1 MEKNK
6 KSVNKNLNNDLEY
19 VLCGIIVILI
29 SIIGLLNNG
38 PVGNFLTYIFVFL
51 FGAFYFI
58 FFALSII
65 FGLYLIIK
73 RQIYKVHFSLKL
85 FGILFIFFSLIISC
99 SITSTTLYFNNLNSQ
114 YSLHLSLISTSFPVI
129 SNFNDLNQVGGG
141 FIGYLLK
148 ALFNTILSP
157 IGCYILTGLLF
168 VVGLF
173 LAFKEI
179 VIYIYKFIKEKI
191 ASAKEKRKLKSEQRK
206 IISED
211 DKSSQESIFVTR
223 TDDDSFSKQM
233 NEEYDEF
240 NNSSNIKTDDKDI
253 NVEVN
258 VDIQNHITPSSS
270 SMELDEIETPVVNK
284 EVKINQP
291 KSMEIEDLQINDN
304 KVEPIED
311 ISLQDIDN
319 LSNMLDEVNDDDF
332 SLETETY
339 VEQPSVEEPKPIEE
353 APIVEKVVEKPIQE
367 SQRII
372 NNTYNSST
380 TNYYPKPSSINLESR
395 NEEKKEETIIA
406 PQQEVIN
413 ETKQDEVH
421 VNEEVHIKPK
431 PKKPYVL
438 PPFEILKY
446 HPSEDTK
453 TLNENAAAEKA
464 EKINKTFQEYK
475 IGAQV
480 ISYTIGPSVTRF
492 NVKMNEGVRVNDL
505 TKVVD
510 EVSIALN
517 GDKSVRLE
525 TVVEGRNT
533 SSIEVGNVKATPVDF
548 KECFEA
554 IKDKTGD
561 KNKLLIPL
569 GKDIEGKVITTLI
582 DELPHVLV
590 AGTTGSGKSV
600 FINTIIATLLMRNTP
615 DELKLMLIDPKKV
628 EFSKYND
635 LPHLLCPVIS
645 DAKDGKV
652 ALKKMVDEM
661 ERRYELLAKVGASKI
676 AEFNEIAEIEHYDK
690 MPNIVLIIDEFS
702 DFMSEYGKEIELS
715 VKRLCQ
721 KSRACGIYLIICTQ
735 RPSVNVITGDIK
747 GVIPSRVGLLVPSYV
762 DSKTILDEAG
772 AESLLGYGDMLCRL
786 PRHNSLVRLQG
797 SYVSSSEVF
806 ELCKFIKAQR
816 EPEYDRNF
824 MNLAESSSLN
834 ALGGDVSGRK
844 KERDELSDTARELIL
859 EKQQPSTSF
868 LQRELSIGFTRADK
882 ILADLEDEGVL
893 IRDPNNGRR
902 TIAEQ
907 YKRKN

>member
-1 MEKNK
+1 MKKINEKKENL
-6 KSVNKNLNNDLEY
+6 LNNDFECFF
-19 VLCGIIVILI
+19 CGLIIVLI

-38 PVGNFLTYIFVFL
+38 PIGNFLTYIFVLL

-58 FFALSII
+58 FFLLSIF
-65 FGLYLIIK
+65 FGLYLMIK
-73 RQIYKVHFSLKL
+73 RKIFKVHFSLKL
-85 FGILFIFFSLIISC
+85 CGIVFIFFSLISAC
-99 SITSTTLYFNNLNSQ
+99 SITNTPLYFNNLNSQ
-114 YSLHLSLISTSFPVI
+114 FSLHLSLVSPYFPVI
-129 SNFNDLNQVGGG
+129 NNFQDLNELGGG
-141 FIGYLLK
+141 FVGYLLK
-148 ALFNTILSP
+148 ALFNTALTP
-157 IGCYILTGLLF
+157 IGNYILTGLIF
-168 VVGLF
+168 VIGLF

-179 VIYIYKFIKEKI
+179 VLYIFKCIKNYIKKIKEK
-191 ASAKEKRKLKSEQRK
+191 KEQKNKERK
-206 IISED
+206 IVETEVTLN
-211 DKSSQESIFVTR
+211 KESIYVTR
-223 TDDDSFSKQM
+223 ENEDDSFTKQM
-233 NEEYDEF
+233 NDDYNEF
-240 NNSSNIKTDDKDI
+240 NNSSKNEDKEVK
-253 NVEVN
+253 VEVN

-270 SMELDEIETPVVNK
+270 LGIEDIETPIVNK
-284 EVKINQP
+284 EVKINQD
-291 KSMEIEDLQINDN
+291 KSYKIEDLNLEKTKDHG
-304 KVEPIED
+304 VEDLPLPSIDD
-311 ISLQDIDN
+311 I
-319 LSNMLDEVNDDDF
+319 SNMLDEVNEDF
-332 SLETETY
+332 EVPVPTY
-339 VEQPSVEEPKPIEE
+339 VEEKVEVKPVEKNVIVEE
-353 APIVEKVVEKPIQE
+353 KVIKEQPNV
-367 SQRII
+367 I
-372 NNTYNSST
+372 NNSYSNPIPTINVNLNKSTSSNSFSNSSS
-380 TNYYPKPSSINLESR
+380 KPSYENV
-395 NEEKKEETIIA
+395 
-406 PQQEVIN
+406 EVKN
-413 ETKQDEVH
+413 ETKDGKEI
-421 VNEEVHIKPK
+421 VNENVTIKPK
-431 PKKPYVL
+431 VKKAYVL

-464 EKINKTFQEYK
+464 QKINKTFQEYK

-548 KECFEA
+548 KECYEA
-554 IKDKTGD
+554 IKDKDGL

-569 GKDIEGKVITTLI
+569 GKDIEGKVVTTLI

-628 EFSKYND
+628 EFSRYNE

-645 DAKDGKV
+645 DAREGKV

-661 ERRYELLAKVGASKI
+661 ERRYELLARVGASKI
-676 AEFNEIAEIEHYDK
+676 SEYNEIAEIEHYDK
-690 MPNIVLIIDEFS
+690 MSNIVLIIDEFS
-702 DFMSEYGKEIELS
+702 DFMSEYGKDIELS

-747 GVIPSRVGLLVPSYV
+747 GVIPSRIGLLVPSYV

-797 SYVSSSEVF
+797 SFVSSSEVY

-834 ALGGDVSGRK
+834 ALGGDASSRK
-844 KERDELSDTARELIL
+844 RERDELSDEARDLIL
-859 EKQQPSTSF
+859 EKQQASTSF
-868 LQRELSIGFTRADK
+868 LQRELSVGFTRADK
-882 ILADLEDEGVL
+882 ILADLEDEGILVRL
-893 IRDPNNGRR
+893 DNGRR
-902 TIAEQ
+902 EIAPE
-907 YKRKN
+907 YKKKN

>member
-1 MEKNK
+1 MKKINEKKENL
-6 KSVNKNLNNDLEY
+6 LNNDFECFF
-19 VLCGIIVILI
+19 CGLIIILI

-38 PVGNFLTYIFVFL
+38 PIGNFLTYIFVYL

-58 FFALSII
+58 FFLLSIF
-65 FGLYLIIK
+65 FGLYLMIK
-73 RQIYKVHFSLKL
+73 RKIFKVHFSLKVC
-85 FGILFIFFSLIISC
+85 GILFIFFSLLSAC
-99 SITSTTLYFNNLNSQ
+99 SITNTPLYFNNLNSQ
-114 YSLHLSLISTSFPVI
+114 FSLHLSLVSPYFPVI
-129 SNFNDLNQVGGG
+129 NNFQDLNEVGGG
-141 FIGYLLK
+141 FVGYLLK
-148 ALFNTILSP
+148 ALFNTALTP
-157 IGCYILTGLLF
+157 IGNYILTGLIF
-168 VVGLF
+168 VIGLF

-179 VIYIYKFIKEKI
+179 VLYIYKCIKNYIKNLKEKK
-191 ASAKEKRKLKSEQRK
+191 ARKKEERK
-206 IISED
+206 IVDNEVTLN
-211 DKSSQESIFVTR
+211 KESIYVTR
-223 TDDDSFSKQM
+223 TDVDDSFTKQM
-233 NEEYDEF
+233 NEDYNEF
-240 NNSSNIKTDDKDI
+240 NNSSKKEDKEV

-270 SMELDEIETPVVNK
+270 LGLEDIETPVINK
-284 EVKINQP
+284 EVKVNQD
-291 KSMEIEDLQINDN
+291 KSYKIEDLKIEEKKDHG
-304 KVEPIED
+304 VED
-311 ISLQDIDN
+311 IPLPSIDDI
-319 LSNMLDEVNDDDF
+319 SNMFDEVNDDF
-332 SLETETY
+332 EVSVPTY
-339 VEQPSVEEPKPIEE
+339 VEEKKSVEPIRKEV
-353 APIVEKVVEKPIQE
+353 IVEEKLIKEQPNN
-367 SQRII
+367 I
-372 NNTYNSST
+372 NNYYSHPTPTINVNLNKSSSQNSLNNVSSKPTYENIEVK
-380 TNYYPKPSSINLESR
+380 NEAQ
-395 NEEKKEETIIA
+395 EEKEK
-406 PQQEVIN
+406 IN
-413 ETKQDEVH
+413 ENVT
-421 VNEEVHIKPK
+421 IKPK
-431 PKKPYVL
+431 AKKAYVL

-464 EKINKTFQEYK
+464 QKINKTFQEYK

-554 IKDKTGD
+554 IKDKDGV

-569 GKDIEGKVITTLI
+569 GKDIEGKVVTTLI
-582 DELPHVLV
+582 DELPHALV

-628 EFSKYND
+628 EFSRYNE

-645 DAKDGKV
+645 DAREGKV

-661 ERRYELLAKVGASKI
+661 ERRYELLARVGASKI
-676 AEFNEIAEIEHYDK
+676 SEYNEIAEIEHYDK
-690 MPNIVLIIDEFS
+690 MSNIVLIIDEFS

-747 GVIPSRVGLLVPSYV
+747 GVIPSRIGLLVPSYV

-797 SYVSSSEVF
+797 SFVSSSEVY

-834 ALGGDVSGRK
+834 ALGGDAASRK
-844 KERDELSDTARELIL
+844 RERDELSDEARDLIL
-859 EKQQPSTSF
+859 QKQQASTSF
-868 LQRELSIGFTRADK
+868 LQRELSVGFTRADK
-882 ILADLEDEGVL
+882 ILADLEDEGILVRL
-893 IRDPNNGRR
+893 DNGRR
-902 TIAEQ
+902 EIAPE
-907 YKRKN
+907 YKKIN

>member
-1 MEKNK
+1 MKKINEKKENL
-6 KSVNKNLNNDLEY
+6 LNNDFECFF
-19 VLCGIIVILI
+19 CGLIIILI

-38 PVGNFLTYIFVFL
+38 PIGNFLTYIFVYL

-58 FFALSII
+58 FFLLSIF
-65 FGLYLIIK
+65 FGLYLMIK
-73 RQIYKVHFSLKL
+73 RKIFKVHFSLKVC
-85 FGILFIFFSLIISC
+85 GILFIFFSLLSAC
-99 SITSTTLYFNNLNSQ
+99 SITNTPLYFNNLNSQ
-114 YSLHLSLISTSFPVI
+114 FSLHLSLVSPYFPVI
-129 SNFNDLNQVGGG
+129 NNFQDLNEVGGG
-141 FIGYLLK
+141 FVGYLLK
-148 ALFNTILSP
+148 ALFNTALTP
-157 IGCYILTGLLF
+157 IGNYILTGLIF
-168 VVGLF
+168 VIGLF

-179 VIYIYKFIKEKI
+179 VLYIYKCIKNYIKNLKEKK
-191 ASAKEKRKLKSEQRK
+191 ARKKEERK
-206 IISED
+206 IVDNEVTLN
-211 DKSSQESIFVTR
+211 KESIYVTR
-223 TDDDSFSKQM
+223 TDVDDSFTKQM
-233 NEEYDEF
+233 NEDYNEF
-240 NNSSNIKTDDKDI
+240 NNSSKKEDKEV

-270 SMELDEIETPVVNK
+270 LGLEDIETPVVNK
-284 EVKINQP
+284 EVKVNQD
-291 KSMEIEDLQINDN
+291 KSYKIEDLKIEEKKDHG
-304 KVEPIED
+304 VED
-311 ISLQDIDN
+311 IPLPSIDDI
-319 LSNMLDEVNDDDF
+319 SNMFDEVNDDF
-332 SLETETY
+332 EVSVPTY
-339 VEQPSVEEPKPIEE
+339 VEEKKSVEPIKKEV
-353 APIVEKVVEKPIQE
+353 IVEEKIIKEQPNN
-367 SQRII
+367 I
-372 NNTYNSST
+372 NNYYSHPTPTINVNLNKSSSQNSLNNVSSKPTYENIEV
-380 TNYYPKPSSINLESR
+380 K
-395 NEEKKEETIIA
+395 NEVQDEKEK
-406 PQQEVIN
+406 IN
-413 ETKQDEVH
+413 ENVT
-421 VNEEVHIKPK
+421 IKPK
-431 PKKPYVL
+431 AKKAYVL

-464 EKINKTFQEYK
+464 QKINKTFQEYK

-554 IKDKTGD
+554 IKDKDGV

-569 GKDIEGKVITTLI
+569 GKDIEGKVVTTLI
-582 DELPHVLV
+582 DELPHALV

-628 EFSKYND
+628 EFSRYNE

-645 DAKDGKV
+645 DAREGKV

-661 ERRYELLAKVGASKI
+661 ERRYELLARVGASKI
-676 AEFNEIAEIEHYDK
+676 SEYNEIAEIEHYDK
-690 MPNIVLIIDEFS
+690 MSNIVLIIDEFS

-747 GVIPSRVGLLVPSYV
+747 GVIPSRIGLLVPSYV

-797 SYVSSSEVF
+797 SFVSSSEVY

-834 ALGGDVSGRK
+834 ALGGDATSRK
-844 KERDELSDTARELIL
+844 RERDELSDEARDLIL
-859 EKQQPSTSF
+859 QKQQASTSF
-868 LQRELSIGFTRADK
+868 LQRELSVGFTRADK
-882 ILADLEDEGVL
+882 ILADLEDEGILVRL
-893 IRDPNNGRR
+893 DNGRR
-902 TIAEQ
+902 EIAPE
-907 YKRKN
+907 YKKIN

>member
-1 MEKNK
+1 MKKINEKKENL
-6 KSVNKNLNNDLEY
+6 LNNDFECFF
-19 VLCGIIVILI
+19 CGLIIVLI

-38 PVGNFLTYIFVFL
+38 PVGYFLTYIFVFL

-58 FFALSII
+58 FFLLSIF
-65 FGLYLIIK
+65 FGLYLMIK
-73 RQIYKVHFSLKL
+73 RKIFKVHFSLKVC
-85 FGILFIFFSLIISC
+85 GILFIFFSLVSAC
-99 SITSTTLYFNNLNSQ
+99 SITNTPLYFNNLNSQ
-114 YSLHLSLISTSFPVI
+114 FTLHLSLVSPYFPVI
-129 SNFNDLNQVGGG
+129 NNFQDLNELGGG
-141 FIGYLLK
+141 FVGYLLK
-148 ALFNTILSP
+148 ALFNTALTP
-157 IGCYILTGLLF
+157 IGNYILTGLIF
-168 VVGLF
+168 VIGLF

-179 VIYIYKFIKEKI
+179 VLYIFKCIKDYIKKTKEK
-191 ASAKEKRKLKSEQRK
+191 KEQKKKERK
-206 IISED
+206 IVDTEVTLN
-211 DKSSQESIFVTR
+211 KESIYVTR
-223 TDDDSFSKQM
+223 ENQDDSFTKQM
-233 NEEYDEF
+233 NEDYNEF
-240 NNSSNIKTDDKDI
+240 NNSSKNEDKEV

-270 SMELDEIETPVVNK
+270 LGIEDIETPVVNK
-284 EVKINQP
+284 EVKINQD
-291 KSMEIEDLQINDN
+291 KSYKIEDLNLEETKDHG
-304 KVEPIED
+304 VEDLPLPSIDD
-311 ISLQDIDN
+311 I
-319 LSNMLDEVNDDDF
+319 SNMLDEVNDDF
-332 SLETETY
+332 EVSQPTY
-339 VEQPSVEEPKPIEE
+339 VEEKVAVEPIKKNVIVEEKIIKEQPNVINNSYSNPTPTINVNLNKSTSSNSFSNPSPKISYENVEVKNETQEE
-353 APIVEKVVEKPIQE
+353 KEKV
-367 SQRII
+367 
-372 NNTYNSST
+372 
-380 TNYYPKPSSINLESR
+380 
-395 NEEKKEETIIA
+395 NENVT
-406 PQQEVIN
+406 
-413 ETKQDEVH
+413 
-421 VNEEVHIKPK
+421 IKPK
-431 PKKPYVL
+431 VKKAYVL

-446 HPSEDTK
+446 HPAEDTK

-464 EKINKTFQEYK
+464 QKINKTFQEYK

-548 KECFEA
+548 KECYEA
-554 IKDKTGD
+554 IKDKDGL

-569 GKDIEGKVITTLI
+569 GKDIEGKVVTTLI

-628 EFSKYND
+628 EFSRYNE

-645 DAKDGKV
+645 DAREGKV

-661 ERRYELLAKVGASKI
+661 ERRYELLARVGASKI
-676 AEFNEIAEIEHYDK
+676 SEYNEIAEIEHYDK
-690 MPNIVLIIDEFS
+690 MSNIVLIIDEFS
-702 DFMSEYGKEIELS
+702 DFMSEYGKDIELS

-747 GVIPSRVGLLVPSYV
+747 GVIPSRIGLLVPSYV

-797 SYVSSSEVF
+797 SFVSSSEVY

-834 ALGGDVSGRK
+834 ALGGDAASRK
-844 KERDELSDTARELIL
+844 RERDELSDEARDLIL
-859 EKQQPSTSF
+859 DKQQASTSF
-868 LQRELSIGFTRADK
+868 LQRELSVGFTRADK
-882 ILADLEDEGVL
+882 ILADLEDEGILVRL
-893 IRDPNNGRR
+893 DNGRR
-902 TIAEQ
+902 EIAPE
-907 YKRKN
+907 YKKKN

>member
-1 MEKNK
+1 MKKINEKKENL
-6 KSVNKNLNNDLEY
+6 LNNDFECFF
-19 VLCGIIVILI
+19 CGLIIVLI

-38 PVGNFLTYIFVFL
+38 PVGIFLTYIFVFL

-58 FFALSII
+58 FFLLSIF
-65 FGLYLIIK
+65 FGLYLMIK
-73 RQIYKVHFSLKL
+73 RKIFKVHFSLKVC
-85 FGILFIFFSLIISC
+85 GILFIFFSLVSAC
-99 SITSTTLYFNNLNSQ
+99 SITNTPLYFNNLNSQ
-114 YSLHLSLISTSFPVI
+114 FSLHLSLVSPYFPVI
-129 SNFNDLNQVGGG
+129 NNFQDLNELGGG

-148 ALFNTILSP
+148 ALFNTALTP
-157 IGCYILTGLLF
+157 IGNYILTGLIF
-168 VVGLF
+168 VIGLF

-179 VIYIYKFIKEKI
+179 VLYIFKCIKDYIKKIKEK
-191 ASAKEKRKLKSEQRK
+191 KEQKKKERK
-206 IISED
+206 IVDTEVTLN
-211 DKSSQESIFVTR
+211 KESIYVTR
-223 TDDDSFSKQM
+223 ENQDDSFTKQM
-233 NEEYDEF
+233 YEDYNEF
-240 NNSSNIKTDDKDI
+240 NNSSKNEDKEV

-270 SMELDEIETPVVNK
+270 LGIEDIETPVVNK
-284 EVKINQP
+284 EVKIYQD
-291 KSMEIEDLQINDN
+291 KSYKIEDLNLEETKDHG
-304 KVEPIED
+304 VEDLPLPSIDD
-311 ISLQDIDN
+311 I
-319 LSNMLDEVNDDDF
+319 SNMLDEVNDDF
-332 SLETETY
+332 EVSQPTY
-339 VEQPSVEEPKPIEE
+339 VEEKVAVEPVKKSVIVEEKIIKEQPNVINNSYSNPTPKINVNLNKSTSSNSFSNPSPKLSYENLEVKNETQEE
-353 APIVEKVVEKPIQE
+353 KEKV
-367 SQRII
+367 
-372 NNTYNSST
+372 
-380 TNYYPKPSSINLESR
+380 
-395 NEEKKEETIIA
+395 NENVT
-406 PQQEVIN
+406 
-413 ETKQDEVH
+413 
-421 VNEEVHIKPK
+421 IKPK
-431 PKKPYVL
+431 VKKAYVL

-446 HPSEDTK
+446 HPAEDTK

-464 EKINKTFQEYK
+464 QKINKTFQEYK

-548 KECFEA
+548 KECYEA
-554 IKDKTGD
+554 IKDKDGL

-569 GKDIEGKVITTLI
+569 GKDIEGKVVTTLI

-628 EFSKYND
+628 EFSRYNE

-645 DAKDGKV
+645 DAREGKV

-661 ERRYELLAKVGASKI
+661 ERRYELLARVGASKI
-676 AEFNEIAEIEHYDK
+676 SEYNEIAEIEHYDK
-690 MPNIVLIIDEFS
+690 MSNIVLIIDEFS
-702 DFMSEYGKEIELS
+702 DFMSEYGKDIELS

-747 GVIPSRVGLLVPSYV
+747 GVIPSRIGLLVPSYV

-797 SYVSSSEVF
+797 SFVSSSEVY

-834 ALGGDVSGRK
+834 ALGGDAASRK
-844 KERDELSDTARELIL
+844 RERDELSDEARDLIL
-859 EKQQPSTSF
+859 EKQQASTSF
-868 LQRELSIGFTRADK
+868 LQRELSVGFTRADK
-882 ILADLEDEGVL
+882 ILADLEDEGILVRL
-893 IRDPNNGRR
+893 DNGRR
-902 TIAEQ
+902 EIAPE
-907 YKRKN
+907 YKKKN

>member
-1 MEKNK
+1 MKKINEKKENL
-6 KSVNKNLNNDLEY
+6 LNNDFECFF
-19 VLCGIIVILI
+19 CGLIIVLI

-58 FFALSII
+58 FFLLSIF
-65 FGLYLIIK
+65 FGLYLMIK
-73 RQIYKVHFSLKL
+73 RKIFKVHFSLKVC
-85 FGILFIFFSLIISC
+85 GILFIFFSLVSAC
-99 SITSTTLYFNNLNSQ
+99 SITNTPLYFNNLNSQ
-114 YSLHLSLISTSFPVI
+114 FTLHLSLVSPYFPVI
-129 SNFNDLNQVGGG
+129 NNFQDLNELGGG
-141 FIGYLLK
+141 FVGYLLK
-148 ALFNTILSP
+148 ALFNTALTP
-157 IGCYILTGLLF
+157 IGNYILTGLIF
-168 VVGLF
+168 VIGLF

-179 VIYIYKFIKEKI
+179 VLYIFKCIKDYIKKTKEK
-191 ASAKEKRKLKSEQRK
+191 KEQKKKERK
-206 IISED
+206 IVDTEVTLN
-211 DKSSQESIFVTR
+211 KESIYVTR
-223 TDDDSFSKQM
+223 ENQDDSFTKQM
-233 NEEYDEF
+233 NEDYNEF
-240 NNSSNIKTDDKDI
+240 NNSSKNEDKEV

-270 SMELDEIETPVVNK
+270 LGIEDIETPVVNK
-284 EVKINQP
+284 EVKINQD
-291 KSMEIEDLQINDN
+291 KSYKIEDLNLEKTKDHG
-304 KVEPIED
+304 VEDLPLPSIDD
-311 ISLQDIDN
+311 I
-319 LSNMLDEVNDDDF
+319 SNMLDEVNDDF
-332 SLETETY
+332 EVSQPTY
-339 VEQPSVEEPKPIEE
+339 VEEKVAVEPIKKNVIVEEKIIKEQPNVINNSYSNPTPTINVNLNKSTSSNSFSNPSPKLSYENVEVKNETQEE
-353 APIVEKVVEKPIQE
+353 KEKV
-367 SQRII
+367 
-372 NNTYNSST
+372 
-380 TNYYPKPSSINLESR
+380 
-395 NEEKKEETIIA
+395 NENVT
-406 PQQEVIN
+406 
-413 ETKQDEVH
+413 
-421 VNEEVHIKPK
+421 IKPK
-431 PKKPYVL
+431 VKKAYVL

-446 HPSEDTK
+446 HPAEDTK

-464 EKINKTFQEYK
+464 QKINKTFQEYK

-548 KECFEA
+548 KECYEA
-554 IKDKTGD
+554 IKDKDGL

-569 GKDIEGKVITTLI
+569 GKDIEGKVVTTLI

-628 EFSKYND
+628 EFSRYNE

-645 DAKDGKV
+645 DAREGKV

-661 ERRYELLAKVGASKI
+661 ERRYELLARVGASKI
-676 AEFNEIAEIEHYDK
+676 SEYNEIAEIEHYDK
-690 MPNIVLIIDEFS
+690 MSNIVLIIDEFS
-702 DFMSEYGKEIELS
+702 DFMSEYGKDIELS

-747 GVIPSRVGLLVPSYV
+747 GVIPSRIGLLVPSYV

-797 SYVSSSEVF
+797 SFVSSSEVY

-834 ALGGDVSGRK
+834 ALGGDAASRK
-844 KERDELSDTARELIL
+844 RERDELSDEARDLIL
-859 EKQQPSTSF
+859 DKQQASTSF
-868 LQRELSIGFTRADK
+868 LQRELSVGFTRADK
-882 ILADLEDEGVL
+882 ILADLEDEGILVRL
-893 IRDPNNGRR
+893 DNGRR
-902 TIAEQ
+902 EIAPE
-907 YKRKN
+907 YKKKN

>member
-1 MEKNK
+1 MK
-6 KSVNKNLNNDLEY
+6 KINGKKENLLNNDFECFF
-19 VLCGIIVILI
+19 CGLIIVLI

-38 PVGNFLTYIFVFL
+38 PIGNFLTYIFVFL

-58 FFALSII
+58 FFLLSIF
-65 FGLYLIIK
+65 FGLYLMIK
-73 RQIYKVHFSLKL
+73 RKIFKVHFSLKL
-85 FGILFIFFSLIISC
+85 CGIVFIFFSLISAC
-99 SITSTTLYFNNLNSQ
+99 SITNTPLYFNNLNSQ
-114 YSLHLSLISTSFPVI
+114 FSLHLSLVSPYFPVI
-129 SNFNDLNQVGGG
+129 NNFQDLNELGGG
-141 FIGYLLK
+141 FVGYLLK
-148 ALFNTILSP
+148 ALFNTALTP
-157 IGCYILTGLLF
+157 IGNYILTGLIF

-179 VIYIYKFIKEKI
+179 VLYIFKCIKDYIKKIKEK
-191 ASAKEKRKLKSEQRK
+191 KEQKKKERK
-206 IISED
+206 IVDSEVTLNKESIYVTRENED
-211 DKSSQESIFVTR
+211 DLFT
-223 TDDDSFSKQM
+223 KQM
-233 NEEYDEF
+233 NDDYNEF
-240 NNSSNIKTDDKDI
+240 NNSSKNEDKEVK
-253 NVEVN
+253 VEVN
-258 VDIQNHITPSSS
+258 VDIQNHISPSSS
-270 SMELDEIETPVVNK
+270 LGIEDIETPVVNK
-284 EVKINQP
+284 EVKINQD
-291 KSMEIEDLQINDN
+291 KSYKIEDLNLEKTKDHG
-304 KVEPIED
+304 VEDLPLPSIDD
-311 ISLQDIDN
+311 I
-319 LSNMLDEVNDDDF
+319 SNMLDEVNDDF
-332 SLETETY
+332 EVSQPTY
-339 VEQPSVEEPKPIEE
+339 VEEKVAVEPVKKNIIVEEKIIKEQPN
-353 APIVEKVVEKPIQE
+353 V
-367 SQRII
+367 I
-372 NNTYNSST
+372 NNSYSNPTPTINVNLNKSTSSNSFS
-380 TNYYPKPSSINLESR
+380 NSNSKPSYENVEVK
-395 NEEKKEETIIA
+395 NETQDEKEK
-406 PQQEVIN
+406 IN
-413 ETKQDEVH
+413 ENVT
-421 VNEEVHIKPK
+421 IKPK
-431 PKKPYVL
+431 VKKAYVL

-446 HPSEDTK
+446 HPAEDTK

-464 EKINKTFQEYK
+464 QKINKTFQEYK

-548 KECFEA
+548 KECYEA
-554 IKDKTGD
+554 IKDKDGL

-569 GKDIEGKVITTLI
+569 GKDIEGKVVTTLI

-628 EFSKYND
+628 EFSRYNE

-645 DAKDGKV
+645 DAREGKV

-661 ERRYELLAKVGASKI
+661 ERRYELLARVGASKI
-676 AEFNEIAEIEHYDK
+676 SEYNEIAEIEHYDK
-690 MPNIVLIIDEFS
+690 MSNIVLIIDEFS
-702 DFMSEYGKEIELS
+702 DFMSEYGKDIELS

-747 GVIPSRVGLLVPSYV
+747 GVIPSRIGLLVPSYV

-797 SYVSSSEVF
+797 SFVSSSEVY

-834 ALGGDVSGRK
+834 ALGGDASSRK
-844 KERDELSDTARELIL
+844 RERDELSDEARDLIL
-859 EKQQPSTSF
+859 EKQQASTSF
-868 LQRELSIGFTRADK
+868 LQRELSVGFTRADK
-882 ILADLEDEGVL
+882 ILADLEDEGILVRL
-893 IRDPNNGRR
+893 DNGRR
-902 TIAEQ
+902 EIAPE
-907 YKRKN
+907 YKKKN

>member
-1 MEKNK
+1 MKKINEKKENL
-6 KSVNKNLNNDLEY
+6 LNNDFECFF
-19 VLCGIIVILI
+19 CGLIIILI

-38 PVGNFLTYIFVFL
+38 PIGNFLTYIFVYL

-58 FFALSII
+58 FFLLSIF
-65 FGLYLIIK
+65 FGLYLMIK
-73 RQIYKVHFSLKL
+73 RKIFKVHFSLKVC
-85 FGILFIFFSLIISC
+85 GILFIFFSLLSAC
-99 SITSTTLYFNNLNSQ
+99 SITNTPLYFNNLNSQ
-114 YSLHLSLISTSFPVI
+114 FSLHLSLVSPYFPVI
-129 SNFNDLNQVGGG
+129 NNFQDLNEVGGG

-148 ALFNTILSP
+148 ALFNTALTP
-157 IGCYILTGLLF
+157 IGNYILTGLIF
-168 VVGLF
+168 VIGLF

-179 VIYIYKFIKEKI
+179 VLYIYKCIKNYIKNLKEKK
-191 ASAKEKRKLKSEQRK
+191 ARKKEERK
-206 IISED
+206 IVDNEVTLN
-211 DKSSQESIFVTR
+211 KESIYVTR
-223 TDDDSFSKQM
+223 TDVDDSFTKQM
-233 NEEYDEF
+233 NEDYNEF
-240 NNSSNIKTDDKDI
+240 NNSSKKEDKEV

-270 SMELDEIETPVVNK
+270 LGLEDIETPVVNK
-284 EVKINQP
+284 EVKVNQE
-291 KSMEIEDLQINDN
+291 KSYKIEDLKIEEKKDHG
-304 KVEPIED
+304 VED
-311 ISLQDIDN
+311 IPLPSIDDI
-319 LSNMLDEVNDDDF
+319 SNMLDEVNDDF
-332 SLETETY
+332 EVTIPTY
-339 VEQPSVEEPKPIEE
+339 VEEKKSVEPIRKEV
-353 APIVEKVVEKPIQE
+353 IVEEKLIKEQPNN
-367 SQRII
+367 I
-372 NNTYNSST
+372 NNYYSHPTPTINVNLNKSSSQNSLNNVSSKPTYENIEV
-380 TNYYPKPSSINLESR
+380 K
-395 NEEKKEETIIA
+395 NE
-406 PQQEVIN
+406 V
-413 ETKQDEVH
+413 QDEKEK
-421 VNEEVHIKPK
+421 VNENVTIKPK
-431 PKKPYVL
+431 AKKAYVL

-464 EKINKTFQEYK
+464 QKINKTFQEYK

-554 IKDKTGD
+554 IKDKDGI

-569 GKDIEGKVITTLI
+569 GKDIEGKVVTTLI
-582 DELPHVLV
+582 DELPHALV

-628 EFSKYND
+628 EFSRYNE

-645 DAKDGKV
+645 DAREGKV

-661 ERRYELLAKVGASKI
+661 ERRYELLARVGASKI
-676 AEFNEIAEIEHYDK
+676 SEYNEIAEIEHYDK
-690 MPNIVLIIDEFS
+690 MSNIVLIIDEFS

-747 GVIPSRVGLLVPSYV
+747 GVIPSRIGLLVPSYV

-797 SYVSSSEVF
+797 SFVSSSEVY

-834 ALGGDVSGRK
+834 ALGGDATSRK
-844 KERDELSDTARELIL
+844 RERDELSDEARDLIL
-859 EKQQPSTSF
+859 QKQQASTSF
-868 LQRELSIGFTRADK
+868 LQRELSVGFTRADK
-882 ILADLEDEGVL
+882 ILADLEDEGILVRL
-893 IRDPNNGRR
+893 DNGRR
-902 TIAEQ
+902 EIAPE
-907 YKRKN
+907 YKKIN